1 MGNSIRRIAK
11 FRNGNF
17 DLCRRSNM
25 LRRQFF
31 VDDQSINCI
40 ISDSLVKVF
49 VIYNITESIKINE
62 ELLSKRMNLYIYI
75 LFLSKKLKRETF
87 LSSQFRIITN
97 RGIANN

>member
-62 ELLSKRMNLYIYI
+62 ELLSNESIYIYI
-75 LFLSKKLKRETF
+75 LFLS
-87 LSSQFRIITN
+87 N
-97 RGIANN
+97 

>member
-75 LFLSKKLKRETF
+75 FSSYLTKKLK
-87 LSSQFRIITN
+87 
-97 RGIANN
+97 